1 MQYQVHFLRGLLFAT
16 TAFTIPFSAAQA
28 QTAPVADE
36 EGGAHEIVV
45 TAQKREQNVKDVPIA
60 VTVIGGSRIEDS
72 QITSFHDIERI
83 APSFKSLQLG
93 DARASTMNIRGV
105 SSVQG
110 NPGRHSSL
118 GVFIDGVFM
127 ARTGMAS
134 AQDFLDIE
142 RIEVLRGP
150 QGTLFGMN
158 TAGGL
163 VHIITRKPNLTDVS
177 GRIEAVV
184 GEYDT
189 MEARGY
195 ISAPLIKDSLGV
207 SLSASKSTRGGYL
220 YNSVLDRD
228 VDTENKFNLRGKLR
242 YVGEGIEVL
251 LSADYHK
258 EKSICCSAVF
268 TKVTGT
274 PATGLGL
281 YPVTPPP
288 GSPFSRITI
297 QDGLSTNPNEGGG
310 LSAEINVDIG
320 DHTLTSVTAWRRW
333 TIRSINDPDSVNLNF
348 LNDFLIYQRHNQ
360 FSQELRIASSDT
372 GPLTYL
378 AGLFFYDRRS
388 RDYEDLRVG
397 SVGVPAVPPILP
409 VALRPGDAAI
419 TDARVKDRTYA
430 IFGQMEYQLTDRL
443 TAALGARYTW
453 EPQKFSLYQESDI
466 FLYPNFGMILRE
478 RKDKA
483 LTWKADLRYA
493 WTPELTTYASVARGF
508 KPGGMTMTRISSTA
522 GLLFEEETN
531 INYEIGLKGQFFD
544 RTLTLNTAAF
554 YTKYNDFQTT
564 AFDGTRYLTANA
576 EQFVTKGI
584 EVEGHWAP
592 SRNLSVFF
600 GGSYVDAHYTDFTNG
615 QCTGVPGPC
624 DLSGK
629 RLNSSSKWNF
639 NIGGSYT
646 TPVSESLDAYVRLDY
661 AWKGDAYVA
670 QDLDPN
676 SRTAPYGVMN
686 GRIGVETANG
696 FSVELFAKNLFD
708 KNYVLFS
715 YGLPFGAGAY
725 VGYVGAPRLFGARVS
740 KTF

>member
-1 MQYQVHFLRGLLFAT
+1 MHYKKSHFVRGLLLAT
-16 TAFTIPFSAAQA
+16 TAFLVPLSSAQA
-28 QTAPVADE
+28 ETVDE
-36 EGGAHEIVV
+36 DAGAREIVV

-60 VTVIGGSRIEDS
+60 ISVIGGDRIEES
-72 QITSFHDIERI
+72 QITSFHDIERL

-93 DARASTMNIRGV
+93 DARASTVNIRGV
-105 SSVQG
+105 GSVQG

-163 VHIITRKPNLTDVS
+163 VHIITRKPNLTEVS

-195 ISAPLIKDSLGV
+195 ISAPLVKDVLGV
-207 SLSASKSTRGGYL
+207 SLSASKSARGGFL

-242 YVGEGIEVL
+242 YVGDGIEIL
-251 LSADYHK
+251 LSGDYHK

-268 TKVTGT
+268 TKITGA
-274 PATGLGL
+274 PATGLGV

-288 GSPFSRITI
+288 GSPFSRVTI

-310 LSAEINVDIG
+310 LSAEINLDIG

-333 TIRSINDPDSVNLNF
+333 TIRSINDPDSVNWNF

-360 FSQELRIASSDT
+360 FSQELRIASSDAR
-372 GPLTYL
+372 PLTYL

-388 RDYEDLRVG
+388 RDYEDL
-397 SVGVPAVPPILP
+397 SVGPDALPPVLLP
-409 VALRPGDAAI
+409 GFAAI

-453 EPQKFSLYQESDI
+453 EPQKFSLFQQSQIY
-466 FLYPNFGMILRE
+466 LYPNFGQILRE

-493 WTPELTTYASVARGF
+493 WSPELTTYASVARGF
-508 KPGGMTMTRISSTA
+508 KPGGMTMTRISSTSD
-522 GLLFEEETN
+522 LLFDEETN

-564 AFDGTRYLTANA
+564 TFDGTRYLTANA
-576 EQFVTKGI
+576 EQFVTKGV
-584 EVEGHWAP
+584 EVEGQWAP
-592 SRNLSVFF
+592 SRNAAIFF
-600 GGSYVDAHYTDFTNG
+600 GGSYVDAYYTDFING
-615 QCTGVPGPC
+615 QCTGVIGAC
-624 DLSGK
+624 DLTGK
-629 RLNSSSKWNF
+629 RLNGSSKWNL
-639 NIGGSYT
+639 NIGGSFSA
-646 TPVSESLDAYVRLDY
+646 PVSSSVDAFLRLDY
-661 AWKGDAYVA
+661 SWKSDSYVS

-676 SRTAPYGVMN
+676 SRIAPYGVVN
-686 GRIGVETANG
+686 ARIGVETANG

-708 KNYVLFS
+708 KDYVLFT
-715 YGLPFGAGAY
+715 YGLPFGTGAY
-725 VGYVGAPRLFGARVS
+725 VGYVGAPRLMGARVS